1 MKYIKNKIFLI
12 SLTLALCVS
21 TVFSVFYF
29 MGVQNIPAAMVQ
41 DAMLPFQNAFTRLSK
56 SLDGYLVYFSNMRA
70 LYEENQALK
79 DRVENLENQL
89 HDAELAVGEN
99 AALRDYLGVRD
110 RYDSFS
116 VVQAQ
121 VLGNSDGT
129 YLQYLT
135 LDRGTAS
142 GIRENMAVITKN
154 GVVGYVCEVSTNSCR
169 VKTLLQYDTGVGV
182 YVQRSGDVGMTDC
195 PYAMGQKGLLRVVYL
210 PEDASLQ
217 IGDRVVTGDLG
228 DMYPSGLTV
237 GHIIEVMPD
246 VYSRTLTATLQ
257 PAVNFDDLEQVFVI
271 TGFVEKL
278 PDTEQT
284 TEGAQQ

>member
-1 MKYIKNKIFLI
+1 MKYIKNKIFI
-12 SLTLALCVS
+12 VSLTLALCVV

-41 DAMLPFQNAFTRLSK
+41 DAMAPFQNAFTSLSEAF
-56 SLDGYLVYFSNMRA
+56 DGYAAYFSNMRA

-99 AALRDYLGVRD
+99 ASLREYLGVRD
-110 RYDSFS
+110 RYESFS
-116 VVQAQ
+116 AVNAQ
-121 VLGNSDGT
+121 VLGRSDGT

-135 LDRGTAS
+135 LDKGTSS

-182 YVQRSGDVGMTDC
+182 YVQRTGDVGITDC
-195 PYAMGQKGLLRVVYL
+195 PYSMGQQKLLRVIYL
-210 PEDASLQ
+210 PEDATIQ

-228 DMYPSGLTV
+228 DIYPSGLTV
-237 GHIIEVMPD
+237 GHVIELMPD
-246 VYSRTLTATLQ
+246 TYSRSLTATIK
-257 PAVNFDDLEQVFVI
+257 PAVDFDSLEQVFVI

-278 PDTEQT
+278 PEQI
-284 TEGAQQ
+284 TEGEQP

>member
-56 SLDGYLVYFSNMRA
+56 SLDGYLVYFSNMRE

-284 TEGAQQ
+284 TEDAQQ